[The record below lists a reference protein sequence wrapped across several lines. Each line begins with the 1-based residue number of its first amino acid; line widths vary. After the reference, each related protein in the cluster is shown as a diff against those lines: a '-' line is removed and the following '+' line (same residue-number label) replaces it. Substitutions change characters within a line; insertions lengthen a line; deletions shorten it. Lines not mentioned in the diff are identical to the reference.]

1 MDTWNMMGWGATV
14 WHNHNHTSQSQ
25 AHALSKSQ
33 TGTVHRAQS
42 ISTKQKALKAPS
54 TKHNT
59 QSTQH
64 KAQRAK
70 HKAHSQKHRAH
81 AQSTEHRAQSTCT
94 NKSVWLAGVHP
105 AHPSPSKPLALW
117 CQSWLSHCLSPRS
130 ESGNLFLI
138 VIVWSQIM
146 HNYHSSTGME
156 LYLLIDR
163 NDYVI
168 NIPVK
173 LHMKISRTCKFV
185 AQILDTW
192 NFRYSSTNFR
202 ASLKFQNVCTEHA
215 WIHVPN
221 ISDPLYLFADFAW
234 FCIFLC
240 FLHSKFCAFC
250 KWSLPGHPYTQVIF
264 FVHIFGF
271 FALQFLCVL

>member
-25 AHALSKSQ
+25 AHALFKSQ

-42 ISTKQKALKAPS
+42 ISTKQKALKAQHAKHTAQS
-54 TKHNT
+54 TKCQA
-59 QSTQH
+59 QSTQP
-64 KAQRAK
+64 K
-70 HKAHSQKHRAH
+70 
-81 AQSTEHRAQSTCT
+81 AQSTCTKHRAQSTCT

-156 LYLLIDR
+156 LYFLIDR
-163 NDYVI
+163 ND
-168 NIPVK
+168 
-173 LHMKISRTCKFV
+173 
-185 AQILDTW
+185 
-192 NFRYSSTNFR
+192 
-202 ASLKFQNVCTEHA
+202 
-215 WIHVPN
+215 
-221 ISDPLYLFADFAW
+221 
-234 FCIFLC
+234 
-240 FLHSKFCAFC
+240 
-250 KWSLPGHPYTQVIF
+250 
-264 FVHIFGF
+264 
-271 FALQFLCVL
+271 